1 MPGITLTLS
10 GEADQALVRRLAP
23 ALTSLTCAVRDKK
36 PEETTVIVKFVPAV
50 DWFIGGESLA
60 ELKRNAFRLQVTVT
74 DETTTKD
81 QKAAYQKAVFEALSE
96 AVGNLHPHSNVHVID
111 CRASAYGYGGVT
123 QERRYQRSP
132 VREPEALGA

>member
-1 MPGITLTLS
+1 M
-10 GEADQALVRRLAP
+10 
-23 ALTSLTCAVRDKK
+23 
-36 PEETTVIVKFVPAV
+36 
-50 DWFIGGESLA
+50 LA
-60 ELKRNAFRLQVTVT
+60 ESKRNAFRLEVTVT

-81 QKAAYQKAVFEALSE
+81 QKAAFQKAAFDALSE
-96 AVGNLHPHSNVHVID
+96 AIGDIHPHSNVHIVD

>member
-23 ALTSLTCAVRDKK
+23 ALTSLTCAVLDKK
-36 PEETTVIVKFVPAV
+36 PEETTVIVKFVPAL

-60 ELKRNAFRLQVTVT
+60 ELKRNAFRLEVTVT

-81 QKAAYQKAVFEALSE
+81 QKAAYQKAAFEALSK
-96 AVGNLHPHSNVHVID
+96 AIGDLHPHSNVHVID
-111 CRASAYGYGGVT
+111 CRASAYGYGGVL
-123 QERRYQRSP
+123 RSVAINAAP
-132 VREPEALGA
+132 FASRKL